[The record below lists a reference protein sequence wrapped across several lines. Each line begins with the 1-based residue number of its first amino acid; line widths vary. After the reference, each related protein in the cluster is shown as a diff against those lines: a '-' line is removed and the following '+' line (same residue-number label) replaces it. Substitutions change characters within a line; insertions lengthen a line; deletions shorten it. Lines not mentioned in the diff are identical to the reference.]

1 MPPLPHK
8 ASNSGF
14 GMIEVVVA
22 FLLLSLSLGV
32 LLGGLTTGM
41 RNTDRAAQAGL
52 ALLYAESLLAETA
65 GGVPLE
71 TGETSGR
78 TDSGFA
84 WRRRISRLPA
94 AGQAMVAPVSINV
107 SVTPPDGGA
116 PVRLNTLRLTDIP
129 STDQLRR

>member
-1 MPPLPHK
+1 
-8 ASNSGF
+8 
-14 GMIEVVVA
+14 MIEVVVA

-71 TGETSGR
+71 AGERSGR
-78 TDSGFA
+78 SDSGFSWQRQIA
-84 WRRRISRLPA
+84 RMPA
-94 AGQAMVAPVSINV
+94 ADLAMVAPVSVIV

-116 PVRLNTLRLTDIP
+116 PVRLHTLRLMDIA